1 MTTSPP
7 ISLEEQE
14 QILQTIEMF
23 EVITQ
28 SNPNDCQSLEI
39 LKDAYAKLGR
49 HKEAVAT
56 TRKLADTYAANG
68 QYSSALLEYE
78 GILRQEPDSKE
89 IQELLQKVE
98 VKLQESGQTI
108 TGERNS
114 LEIELEMPGMEPT
127 LIRTRE
133 TKHSRTSHV
142 HDVEEELVM
151 PTPENDGNEALAKF
165 LYQHRVVSEELA
177 KSALE
182 RVRKVNKSIGPG
194 ALANSLLDEIV
205 HSKAMEMEPLLCAI
219 LDRTKFAYVPLEYY
233 DVDRQIVKML
243 PENLTLGR
251 LIVPFDLVSRTVMV
265 ALANPFDALGK
276 EAVQQML
283 DYNIQWHLASPA
295 AITRVLRDAHRLD
308 ARD

>member
-1 MTTSPP
+1 MSNPQ

-49 HKEAVAT
+49 HKEAIAAT
-56 TRKLADTYAANG
+56 KRLADTYASNG
-68 QYSSALLEYE
+68 EYSSALLEYE
-78 GILRQEPDSKE
+78 SILRQEPDSKE
-89 IQELLQKVE
+89 IVALLQAVE
-98 VKLQESGQTI
+98 SKLQLSGQTI
-108 TGERNS
+108 SGARPSNDVA
-114 LEIELEMPGMEPT
+114 LDIPGMEPT
-127 LIRTRE
+127 LIRTNATR
-133 TKHSRTSHV
+133 HSHHRIE
-142 HDVEEELVM
+142 DEELII
-151 PTPENDGNEALAKF
+151 PTPENDGNDGLAKF
-165 LYQHRVVSEELA
+165 LIQHRIVGEDIVKAALDRVQKQN
-177 KSALE
+177 KSA
-182 RVRKVNKSIGPG
+182 GPG
-194 ALANSLLDEIV
+194 ALSFSLLDEIV
-205 HSKAMEMEPLLCAI
+205 HTKTIEMEPLLCSI
-219 LDRTKFAYVPLEYY
+219 LDRTKFAYAPLEYY

-251 LIVPFDLVSRTVMV
+251 LIVPFDLISRTVMV

-295 AITRVLRDAHRLD
+295 AIMKVLRDAHRLD

>member
-1 MTTSPP
+1 MSIKPP

-28 SNPNDCQSLEI
+28 SNPHDCQSLEI

-49 HKEAVAT
+49 QAEAVAT

-68 QYSSALLEYE
+68 EYSSALLEYE
-78 GILRQEPDSKE
+78 GILRQDPDSKE
-89 IQELLQKVE
+89 IQELLHKVE
-98 VKLQESGQTI
+98 AKLQLSGQTI
-108 TGERNS
+108 TGERHS
-114 LEIELEMPGMEPT
+114 PEIEMGIPGMEPT
-127 LIRTRE
+127 LIRTNA
-133 TKHSRTSHV
+133 TL
-142 HDVEEELVM
+142 HDRATLDLEEELVM
-151 PTPENDGNEALAKF
+151 PTPENDGNDALAKF
-165 LYQHRVVSEELA
+165 LSQHRIVAEEVVRIS
-177 KSALE
+177 LE
-182 RVRKVNKSIGPG
+182 RVQRLNKSLGPG
-194 ALANSLLDEIV
+194 GLANSLLDEIV
-205 HSKAMEMEPLLCAI
+205 HSKAIEMEPLLCSI

-295 AITRVLRDAHRLD
+295 AITKVLRDAHRLD